1 MAESEKEA
9 LANLNLLF
17 GVLAL
22 KMDFIDQDQ
31 LVQSMNAWV
40 LEKSR
45 SLSDILVEQ
54 GTLSKSRVAVL
65 EALIEEHL
73 KEHQNDPERSLGAV
87 TSVTMSLQDV
97 RQALG
102 NMGDADIQQ
111 SLTGVT
117 AAFEPQMASEDATQ
131 TQGDPSGA
139 QAAASQRFRVLRPHA
154 KGGLGQVSV
163 AQDQELNRE
172 VALKE
177 IQPRFADDQMSRGR
191 FLLEAEI
198 TGGLEHPGIV
208 PVYGLGSY
216 RDGRPY
222 YAMRFIRG
230 DDFKSAIRRYYEGVE
245 AKKSPGELTLDF
257 RKLLRRFVD
266 VCFAMEYAHSRRVLH
281 RDIKPGNIMLG
292 KYGETMVV
300 DWGMAKL
307 LDTGEGESGVDFDHA
322 PIALSTSR
330 DVVATSMGSTVGTP
344 PYMSPEQAAGRLD
357 QLGPGSDVYSLG
369 ATLYHFLTGQAPF
382 RDRDIGSV
390 LNRVKQGDFEPP
402 RKLVPSVP
410 KPLEAICLKA
420 MARKPDDRYRSAGAL
435 AEDIEHWLADEPVSA
450 LQESLFQRTA
460 RWLRRHKTWTQAIA
474 VSLVLITLVSAI
486 AVVLVS
492 NSLKKEQI
500 AKEEAQTQRDFAFR
514 RFQETRNAINEWV
527 IGGADA
533 FDQHWLFQDYRRE
546 FLEKA
551 VKALEVLAEQRL
563 DVEGVQIDRGRVF
576 KDLGNLHRLAGHF
589 DESRQKYQEAIRIFE
604 KHPDSVEAQLE
615 LAQVHTQRGLFFA
628 EKNERDQAES
638 SYQIAIDILE
648 PRVTEDLEQTA
659 LAVTLGETLLNL
671 GNLYRD
677 NGDYSS
683 ATDALQ
689 RSVDLL
695 DRLTT
700 GQSAG
705 RYVIALSKASL
716 ALGKTV
722 YDQGHPQKALQL
734 YDRSIEHCA
743 QLLQTTVSETREK
756 EFENLD
762 TREVLAAASM
772 LRASLLGKLGK
783 YKEQFEAY
791 DLALR
796 SFEQLSATRRHER
809 RYHDSTVG
817 TRYNR
822 AMAFYRI
829 GETSKAEADLR
840 QALEHFQRLESIFE
854 VDVYVEHKATAIDDT
869 GRVFSDQGKDPEA
882 AQVHRRAIEF
892 LSVLAQENPEV
903 FRYRERLAVSRSNL
917 GRVLHKLDEDLEAV
931 EQFSEA
937 VKSLEEIVEQKPEVH
952 RIHDELATVYQH
964 LSLLYFDR
972 GEKEP
977 GRLAFEKARRNWELV
992 TSSENVASINYLNN
1006 LALLLLHCPVPEL
1019 RDIRLAKESAQR
1031 AIRVAPENSFYCTS
1045 LGIAEYREGNWTQ
1058 AVEWLQKA
1066 VQLQSGQAMA
1076 PEQFF
1081 LAMTLWQQSAGPND
1095 EADQYFDAA
1104 VEWMQSHR
1112 PGNRQLQRIY
1122 EEAKQLRETRKTSPG
1137 T

>member
-1 MAESEKEA
+1 MAESEREA

-22 KMDFIDQDQ
+22 QMDFIDRDQ
-31 LVQSMNAWV
+31 LVQAMNSWV

-45 SLSDILVEQ
+45 SLSEILVEQ
-54 GTLSKSRVAVL
+54 GSLSKSRVTVL

-111 SLTGVT
+111 SLTWAT
-117 AAFEPQMASEDATQ
+117 TPFEPQLASGDAAQ

-139 QAAASQRFRVLRPHA
+139 QAPASQRFRVLRPHA

-177 IQPRFADDQMSRGR
+177 IQPRFADDEMSRGR

-208 PVYGLGSY
+208 PIYGLGSY

-230 DDFKSAIRRYYEGVE
+230 DDFKSAIRRYYEAVE

-266 VCFAMEYAHSRRVLH
+266 VCFAIEYAHSRRVLH

-307 LDTGEGESGVDFDHA
+307 LDTEEDGSTVDFDHA

-357 QLGPGSDVYSLG
+357 QLGPVSDVYSLG

-420 MARKPDDRYRSAGAL
+420 MARKPADRYESAL
-435 AEDIEHWLADEPVSA
+435 ALSEDIEHWLADEPVSA
-450 LQESLFQRTA
+450 LQETFFQRVA

-492 NSLKKEQI
+492 NALKKEQI

-533 FDQHWLFQDYRRE
+533 FDQHWLFQDYRTH

-551 VKALEVLAEQRL
+551 VKELEALTEQQL
-563 DVEGVQIDRGRVF
+563 DVEGLQIERGRVF

-589 DESRQKYQEAIRIFE
+589 DESGQKYEEAIRIF
-604 KHPDSVEAQLE
+604 KKYPDSVEAQLE
-615 LAQVHTQRGLFFA
+615 LAQVFTQRGLFFA
-628 EKNERDQAES
+628 ERNERDQAES
-638 SYQIAIDILE
+638 SYQTAIEILE
-648 PRVTEDLEQTA
+648 PVVADDLVQTA
-659 LAVTLGETLLNL
+659 FVETLGETLLNL

-683 ATDALQ
+683 ATEVLQ
-689 RSVDLL
+689 RSADLL
-695 DRLTT
+695 DRLASR
-700 GQSAG
+700 QSG
-705 RYVIALSKASL
+705 GHYVISLSKVRL
-716 ALGKTV
+716 ALGQTV

-734 YDRSIEHCA
+734 YDGAIESCA
-743 QLLQTTVSETREK
+743 QLLETTVSETREK

-762 TREVLAAASM
+762 AREVLATASM

-783 YKEQFEAY
+783 YKEQFTAY

-796 SFEQLSATRRHER
+796 SFEQLSATRKHMR
-809 RYHDSTVG
+809 RYHENTVG
-817 TRYNR
+817 TRHSR
-822 AMAFYRI
+822 ALALYRI

-854 VDVYVEHKATAIDDT
+854 LDVYVERKATAIDAT
-869 GRVFSDQGKDPEA
+869 GTIFSDQGKDLEA
-882 AQVHRRAIEF
+882 AQVHRRAMEF
-892 LSVLAQENPEV
+892 LSALAHENPEI
-903 FRYRERLAVSRSNL
+903 FRYRERLAVARSHL
-917 GRVLHKLDEDLEAV
+917 GQVLHKLGEDGEAV

-937 VKSLEEIVEQKPEVH
+937 AKSLEEIVMEKPELH
-952 RIHDELATVYQH
+952 RIHNELATVYQH

-972 GEKEP
+972 GKKEP
-977 GRLAFEKARRNWELV
+977 GRQAFEKARWNWELV
-992 TSSENVASINYLNN
+992 TRSENVASVNYLNN
-1006 LALLLLHCPVPEL
+1006 LALLLVNCPVPEL
-1019 RDIRLAKESAQR
+1019 RDIPLAKESAHR

-1045 LGIAEYREGNWTQ
+1045 LGIAEYRDGNWTQ
-1058 AVEWLQKA
+1058 AAEWLQKA
-1066 VQLQSGQAMA
+1066 VQLQDGQAMA

-1081 LAMTLWQQSAGPND
+1081 LAMTLWQQSVGPND

-1112 PGNRQLQRIY
+1112 PGNRQLQRIH
-1122 EEAKQLRETRKTSPG
+1122 EEAMQLRESRKTSPG

>member
-1 MAESEKEA
+1 MAKSKREA

-22 KMDFIDQDQ
+22 QMDFIDQNQ
-31 LVQSMNAWV
+31 LVQAMNSWV

-54 GTLSKSRVAVL
+54 GSLSKSRVTVL

-97 RQALG
+97 RQALA

-111 SLTGVT
+111 SLTWAT
-117 AAFEPQMASEDATQ
+117 SPFEPQMASGDALQ
-131 TQGDPSGA
+131 TQGDPSGS
-139 QAAASQRFRVLRPHA
+139 QPPASQRFRVLRPHA
-154 KGGLGQVSV
+154 KGGVGQVSV

-208 PVYGLGSY
+208 PIYGLGSY

-230 DDFKSAIRRYYEGVE
+230 DDFKSAIRHYYEAVE

-266 VCFAMEYAHSRRVLH
+266 VCFAIEYAHSRRVLH

-307 LDTGEGESGVDFDHA
+307 LDTEEDGSSVDFDHA
-322 PIALSTSR
+322 PITVSASR

-357 QLGPGSDVYSLG
+357 QLGPVSDVYSLG

-382 RDRDIGSV
+382 RDRDIGSI

-420 MARKPDDRYRSAGAL
+420 MARKPADRYDSAL
-435 AEDIEHWLADEPVSA
+435 ALSEDIEHWLADEPVLA
-450 LQESLFQRTA
+450 LQETFFQRTA

-474 VSLVLITLVSAI
+474 ASLVLIAIVSTV

-492 NSLKKEQI
+492 NALKEEQV

-533 FDQHWLFQDYRRE
+533 FDQHWLFQDYRTY

-551 VKALEVLAEQRL
+551 VKELEALTEQQL
-563 DVEGVQIDRGRVF
+563 DVEGLQIERGRVF
-576 KDLGNLHRLAGHF
+576 KDLGNLQRLAGHF
-589 DESRQKYQEAIRIFE
+589 DESRQKYQEAIHIFE
-604 KHPDSVEAQLE
+604 KYPDSDEAQLE
-615 LAQVHTQRGLFFA
+615 LAQVHTQRGLFFS
-628 EKNERDQAES
+628 ERNERDQAES
-638 SYQIAIDILE
+638 SYQTAIDILE
-648 PRVTEDLEQTA
+648 PYVADDLEQA
-659 LAVTLGETLLNL
+659 AFAETLGETLLNL

-683 ATDALQ
+683 ASDVLQ
-689 RSVDLL
+689 RSVALL
-695 DRLTT
+695 DRLATR
-700 GQSAG
+700 QSAG
-705 RYVIALSKASL
+705 RYVIPLSKARL
-716 ALGKTV
+716 VLGQTV
-722 YDQGHPQKALQL
+722 YDQGHPRKALQL
-734 YDRSIEHCA
+734 YDRAIEQCA
-743 QLLQTTVSETREK
+743 QLLETTVSETREK

-762 TREVLAAASM
+762 AREVLATASM

-796 SFEQLSATRRHER
+796 SFEQLSATRKHMR
-809 RYHDSTVG
+809 RYHENTVG

-822 AMAFYRI
+822 AMALYRI
-829 GETSKAEADLR
+829 GETSKAEVDLR
-840 QALEHFQRLESIFE
+840 HTLDHFQRLELIFE
-854 VDVYVEHKATAIDDT
+854 VDVYVERKATAIDAT
-869 GRVFSDQGKDPEA
+869 GTVFSDKGKDPEA

-892 LSVLAQENPEV
+892 LSALAHENPEV
-903 FRYRERLAVSRSNL
+903 FRYRERLAVARSHL
-917 GRVLHKLDEDLEAV
+917 GQVLHKLGEDVEAV
-931 EQFSEA
+931 EQFSDA
-937 VKSLEEIVEQKPEVH
+937 AKSLEEIVEQKSEVH
-952 RIHDELATVYQH
+952 RIHDELAAVYQH

-977 GRLAFEKARRNWELV
+977 GRQAFEKALQHWELV
-992 TSSENVASINYLNN
+992 TRSEDVASVNYLNN

-1019 RDIRLAKESAQR
+1019 RDIRLAKESARR
-1031 AIRVAPENSFYCTS
+1031 ALRVAPENSFYCTS
-1045 LGIAEYREGNWTQ
+1045 LGIAEYRDGNWTQ
-1058 AVEWLQKA
+1058 AAEWLQKA
-1066 VQLQSGQAMA
+1066 VGLQDGQAMA

-1081 LAMTLWQQSAGPND
+1081 LAMTLWQQSVGPND

-1104 VEWMQSHR
+1104 LAWMQSHR
-1112 PGNRQLQRIY
+1112 PGNRQLQRIH
-1122 EEAKQLRETRKTSPG
+1122 EEAMQLRERRKKSPG